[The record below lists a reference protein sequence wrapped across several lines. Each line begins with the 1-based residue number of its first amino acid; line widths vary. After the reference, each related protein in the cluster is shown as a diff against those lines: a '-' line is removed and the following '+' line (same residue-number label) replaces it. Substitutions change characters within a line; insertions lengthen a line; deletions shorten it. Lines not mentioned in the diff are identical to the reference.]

1 MYAIIWSRIFFP
13 PIILWKTSFLSAWGS
28 GMARIISVPWLVRCL
43 PIILI
48 GRIGSTPGSWR
59 WLTSGV
65 PIVIANMA
73 TRWHLFSSPSRVT
86 TRALSADPW
95 FRRSCSGGIMITLY
109 CQKNGRC
116 FRQCARHC
124 SSTWMSSIRYLLRC
138 SRDF

>member
-1 MYAIIWSRIFFP
+1 MYVIIWSQTFFL
-13 PIILWKTSFLSAWGS
+13 PIILWKTSFLSAQAS
-28 GMARIISVPWLVRCL
+28 GMARIISVPWRARCL

-73 TRWHLFSSPSRVT
+73 IPWRRFSSPSRVT
-86 TRALSADPW
+86 TRVLSADLW
-95 FRRSCSGGIMITLY
+95 FRRSCSGGIMITLC
-109 CQKNGRC
+109 CQKKGRFFRRCARRC
-116 FRQCARHC
+116 F
-124 SSTWMSSIRYLLRC
+124 STWMSSIRFLLRC